1 MTDHAPGAP
10 RATEPRVGPAI
21 DGGSGIDPGSAR
33 GGEPVLERGIDPRG
47 PRFGA
52 ALTSVLL
59 VAAILLG
66 HSAAGIAVL
75 GVVMASFALGA
86 ARGVQGTWQGAVF
99 AVFVRPRIGV
109 GIRVRIRSA
118 PPRFAQAVGLL
129 ITGVGLVLALLG
141 VTWSVPVFAGIA
153 LVAAFLNA
161 TFGFC
166 LGCELYLIG
175 KRLTATRA

>member
-99 AVFVRPRIGV
+99 AVFVRPRIGAPAE
-109 GIRVRIRSA
+109 RENPA